1 MRKEE
6 SNNLLYIQLYNIAVP
21 SSFSPFSPLLFIG
34 TTIAKKIARR
44 TDDKNTNAENWNKTI
59 AMFTMAFYYIYLS
72 VTRRALDVFNCNPSI
87 PSDGY
92 MYTEFTSV
100 ACEGGLCK
108 CDEPGTGTLIGCF
121 KGI

>member
-1 MRKEE
+1 
-6 SNNLLYIQLYNIAVP
+6 
-21 SSFSPFSPLLFIG
+21 
-34 TTIAKKIARR
+34 
-44 TDDKNTNAENWNKTI
+44 
-59 AMFTMAFYYIYLS
+59 MFTMAFYYIYLS

-108 CDEPGTGTLIGCF
+108 CDEPGTGMLIGCF
-121 KGI
+121 KRYPMGYACKHGYVNRLF

>member
-1 MRKEE
+1 MALPVGAFV
-6 SNNLLYIQLYNIAVP
+6 LLT
-21 SSFSPFSPLLFIG
+21 LLFVG

-72 VTRRALDVFNCNPSI
+72 VTRRALDVFNCNPSV

-121 KGI
+121 EGINRVCV